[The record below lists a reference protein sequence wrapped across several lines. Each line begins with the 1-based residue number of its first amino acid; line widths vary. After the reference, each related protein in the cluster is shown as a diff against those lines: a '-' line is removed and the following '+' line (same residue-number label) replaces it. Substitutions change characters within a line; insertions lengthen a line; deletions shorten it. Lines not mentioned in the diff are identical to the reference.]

1 MMDDKKIEDAAK
13 QHSEESYI
21 SDYFQA
27 CYKDAFM
34 ECAKWVQE
42 EFLKDLWHPVS
53 EEPKK
58 GRVFLYKT
66 IFKGYG
72 LNKII
77 DGNEWKY
84 IIKYKKLL
92 NGFILMIYFQRKEIN
107 MSGLL
112 SIIGMQTE
120 LDYLIGDFPAC
131 FGDTPLAIPK
141 GNIPSDKQKCQPKEQ
156 HEFTIKG
163 IKIMAASKKDA
174 IKKYNHHKK

>member
-1 MMDDKKIEDAAK
+1 MPIYLLSPRTILVVEVTIKLKNMMDDKKIEDAAK

-34 ECAKWVQE
+34 ECAKWMQE

-84 IIKYKKLL
+84 IIKYKKATQWLYIDDLL
-92 NGFILMIYFQRKEIN
+92 PKK
-107 MSGLL
+107 
-112 SIIGMQTE
+112 
-120 LDYLIGDFPAC
+120 GD
-131 FGDTPLAIPK
+131 
-141 GNIPSDKQKCQPKEQ
+141 
-156 HEFTIKG
+156 
-163 IKIMAASKKDA
+163 
-174 IKKYNHHKK
+174 